1 MSRVIGIDLGTTNSC
16 VAVMEGTQAKV
27 LENTEGARTTPSVV
41 AFGEN
46 NEKLVGQSAKRQ
58 AVTNPENTIFA
69 VKRLIGRNFDD
80 ETVKKDVSRAPY
92 KIIKADNND
101 AWLEA
106 RGKKYSPSQISAFIL
121 QKMKETDE
129 KYADVSQELL
139 TKIAELEQELVL
151 IEERDKELRTYAAIP
166 PLSEDIKI
174 QGTGGSVEEITI
186 EDKDPSS
193 ILFQLKDKIDS
204 LSYAVN
210 VEKYSYIAIFNK
222 IKSNEKMYSHIPSIS
237 PVKGYVGSKYGYR
250 TDPIDGKRRMHS
262 GLDFAVNLN
271 TDVLATGDGVVKKA
285 QYDSGWGRYIKID
298 HGYGYET
305 VYAHLY
311 KIKVKKG
318 QKVKRGDI
326 VGKSGNSG
334 RAAGFHLHYEV
345 HKNNKTID
353 PKKYFFTGYIK

>member
-1 MSRVIGIDLGTTNSC
+1 VIKKKFFSFQYLSSERLHQVNFS
-16 VAVMEGTQAKV
+16 V
-27 LENTEGARTTPSVV
+27 LNIVTSLALIVFVFIGANYYLSLE
-41 AFGEN
+41 FSSQYYKD
-46 NEKLVGQSAKRQ
+46 KL
-58 AVTNPENTIFA
+58 
-69 VKRLIGRNFDD
+69 
-80 ETVKKDVSRAPY
+80 
-92 KIIKADNND
+92 
-101 AWLEA
+101 
-106 RGKKYSPSQISAFIL
+106 
-121 QKMKETDE
+121 KETDE

-210 VEKYSYIAIFNK
+210 VEKDSYSTIFNK

-311 KIKVKKG
+311 KIKLKKVR
-318 QKVKRGDI
+318 KLSVAMSLVSLEI
-326 VGKSGNSG
+326 VGELLDFIYTMKC
-334 RAAGFHLHYEV
+334 
-345 HKNNKTID
+345 
-353 PKKYFFTGYIK
+353 IK

>member
-1 MSRVIGIDLGTTNSC
+1 MKTKAKTQKKL
-16 VAVMEGTQAKV
+16 VMNKKYFSFQF
-27 LENTEGARTTPSVV
+27 LSS
-41 AFGEN
+41 
-46 NEKLVGQSAKRQ
+46 EKLHQINFSFSNIMIALGIFTLSFLGLNFYLSQKFSAEYYQDKL
-58 AVTNPENTIFA
+58 N
-69 VKRLIGRNFDD
+69 
-80 ETVKKDVSRAPY
+80 ETDQ
-92 KIIKADNND
+92 
-101 AWLEA
+101 
-106 RGKKYSPSQISAFIL
+106 KYSQI
-121 QKMKETDE
+121 
-129 KYADVSQELL
+129 SQELL
-139 TKIAELEQELVL
+139 DKIANLEAELKL
-151 IEERDKELRTYAAIP
+151 IEDKDAELRTYATLS
-166 PLSEDIKI
+166 PLSEDVKA
-174 QGTGGSVEEITI
+174 QGTGGAIIDNATI
-186 EDKDPSS
+186 EKGENHLL
-193 ILFQLKDKIDS
+193 IQLKDKVDS
-204 LSYAVN
+204 LAFVVDVQKDSYN
-210 VEKYSYIAIFNK
+210 TIFNK

-237 PVKGYVGSKYGYR
+237 PVKGYIGSGYGYR

-271 TDVLATGDGVVKKA
+271 TDVLATGDGVVTKA
-285 QYDSGWGRYIKID
+285 QYDSGWGRYVKID